1 MGENRQGPQR
11 RSMAQASGP
20 SSDVQGT
27 SPPSRTATV
36 AVSVTPALAAS
47 SLAPSD
53 PRRSTCSTTVAA
65 GASIP
70 ATDTPSTSGP
80 RRTTRASAGIPGWW
94 RQPSEESEAA
104 PSTSTTA
111 TRSRKRASDVGTS
124 SSKKVK
130 KDCK

>member
-27 SPPSRTATV
+27 SPPSRTATA

-53 PRRSTCSTTVAA
+53 PRRSTRSTTVAA
-65 GASIP
+65 GASIT
-70 ATDTPSTSGP
+70 ATDTPSTSGL
-80 RRTTRASAGIPGWW
+80 RRFCRDTRVV
-94 RQPSEESEAA
+94 E
-104 PSTSTTA
+104 TA
-111 TRSRKRASDVGTS
+111 VRRVRSRPINFNHGYSF
-124 SSKKVK
+124 KKESQ
-130 KDCK
+130 